1 VRGYIGDLNDEL
13 GKFDFEIRSM
23 RDQVD
28 RSTVYAMVN
37 STPDSIIQGA
47 THHSPDE
54 IAFFRRLLDAMFETN
69 NTRRAEVFAV
79 RETDALHLNKNPPGE
94 GEAST
99 GGLTHKAA
107 EEALAKF
114 VEEGW
119 LEKSR
124 YVHPSGDYYHP
135 SWCWWHRN
143 NYYTLAPRGLLELSV
158 YLTQTYGDISSSEE
172 DSDEEEHAPRRRIKK
187 CEACSELLTIGQRCE
202 KLSCDVRMHE
212 PCAQQFFRVNKDR
225 KCPKCKTKWS
235 GKEVVGEGA
244 AGKLRRRVQ
253 KRAAPAPPTPRG
265 RNRGTEDEE
274 EGEEQGGHEQEE
286 DEE

>member
-13 GKFDFEIRSM
+13 GKFDFEVRSM

-28 RSTVYAMVN
+28 RSTVYALVN

-47 THHSPDE
+47 THHTPDE

-79 RETDALHLNKNPPGE
+79 KENDALHLNKNPPGE

-99 GGLTHKAA
+99 GGLTHKTA
-107 EEALAKF
+107 EEALARF

-124 YVHPSGDYYHP
+124 YSIPWPDPRGYAADE
-135 SWCWWHRN
+135 HRN
-143 NYYTLAPRGLLELSV
+143 NFYTLAPRGLLELSV
-158 YLTQTYGDISSSEE
+158 YLKETYGDVESSEE
-172 DSDEEEHAPRRRIKK
+172 DSDEEEHPPRRRIKK
-187 CEACSELLTIGQRCE
+187 CEACSELLTVGQRCE
-202 KLSCDVRMHE
+202 KLACDVRMHE
-212 PCAQQFFRVNKDR
+212 PCAVQFFRVNKDK

-235 GKEVVGEGA
+235 GKELVGEAA
-244 AGKLRRRVQ
+244 AGKLKRRLQ
-253 KRAAPAPPTPRG
+253 KRAAPVPTPRK
-265 RNRGTEDEE
+265 RREE
-274 EGEEQGGHEQEE
+274 EEEEEEDEEQGG
-286 DEE
+286 DEEEAE